1 MVHRFLSVFIACFLL
16 CHPAFGAPINRVVA
30 VVNGDMVTEFDLNRL
45 TAPAILRAG
54 LDLKNPAHAE
64 AIAKIRR
71 DVLQSRIQDM
81 IVVQEAERLQV
92 KVDDAEVDK
101 AIANLRQE
109 SKVTEEQFNAQLKAQ
124 KLTMEDF
131 RDQMRKSLLNRNL
144 LGHMVARKV
153 VITKEEIE
161 KYYNDHPEMFSGG
174 RNVRIALLVYPP
186 TAKVEQVAASL
197 KKGRTSFE
205 SVVRELSIG
214 PKKEEGGDLGMMP
227 WSDLSPA
234 LRDVLSSMQP
244 GSISA
249 PFDLNGMAAQIK
261 LLEKQDT
268 GNGEVLPLEQVSGQI
283 EGLLREPRLHE
294 RFKEYMEQL
303 RRRAVVDIRL

>member
-1 MVHRFLSVFIACFLL
+1 MHRFLSVFIACFFL
-16 CHPAFGAPINRVVA
+16 CQPALGAPINRVVA

-45 TAPAILRAG
+45 AAPAILRTG

-71 DVLQSRIQDM
+71 DVLQSRIQDI

-101 AIANLRQE
+101 AIARLRQE

-124 KLTMEDF
+124 KLTMEEF
-131 RDQMRKSLLNRNL
+131 RSQMRKSLLNRDL

-244 GSISA
+244 GSISD

-261 LLEKQDT
+261 LLDKQDT
-268 GNGEVLPLEQVSGQI
+268 GSGEVLPLEQVSGQI